1 MGYGLFATGVKFR
14 NPRYVEMEADESLL
28 TNDNLCAH
36 LGFSVPK
43 IFVFGNVFLPDL

>member
-1 MGYGLFATGVKFR
+1 MGYGPLATGAKSR